1 MTMTAASSR
10 WPARSTMSRST
21 IHSAIAGERGAL
33 GGPARKVP
41 SPSSKPASQ
50 WRSAASIVGNS
61 KERDTNICSRNSRTR
76 RLGREDSNPSAWAS
90 KVPRASQL
98 HHSPTCSP
106 KDKGRRRARYPDQ
119 LMAAPF
125 TVLIMAAGQG
135 TRIRSDTPKVLHRVA
150 GKALVEWVVDAAREA
165 GAERV
170 VAIVRPGDGVGEGLP
185 DGVELAEQHEGE
197 GTGAAVLAAR
207 DAAETGTVVVLSGD
221 HPLITAEQ
229 LDGLLAEH
237 RERGALAT
245 LLTTEELDPAGYGR
259 VVRDESG
266 GVDRVFETKHTEGLS
281 PEELAVRE
289 VNLGTY
295 AFDANALIH
304 ALDPIKIDNGKRY
317 LTGVLPVIRQN
328 GGTIAAHRTKDADA
342 AIGVND
348 RVGLMAAEHA
358 AQRRIIDEH
367 ARAGVTFLQPG
378 TTRVEAG
385 VTIGRDTVIGP
396 GTVLEGATT
405 VGERCELGPHTTARD
420 ATIGDGATV
429 IHSFVLEAHVGADA
443 KVGPF
448 AYLRPGTTIGDGVKV
463 GTFVEIKNSDIG
475 AGSKVP
481 HLSYIGDADV
491 GEGSNLGA
499 STITANYDGR
509 KKHRT
514 KLGKSVKTGIHTS
527 LVAPLDIGER
537 AYTGAG
543 STINEDVPDGALG
556 IARAKQKN
564 IEGYADRV
572 EEDSQK

>member
-1 MTMTAASSR
+1 
-10 WPARSTMSRST
+10 
-21 IHSAIAGERGAL
+21 
-33 GGPARKVP
+33 
-41 SPSSKPASQ
+41 
-50 WRSAASIVGNS
+50 
-61 KERDTNICSRNSRTR
+61 
-76 RLGREDSNPSAWAS
+76 
-90 KVPRASQL
+90 
-98 HHSPTCSP
+98 
-106 KDKGRRRARYPDQ
+106 
-119 LMAAPF
+119 MAAPF
-125 TVLIMAAGQG
+125 TVLVMAAGQG
-135 TRIRSDTPKVLHRVA
+135 TRMRSDTPKVLHRVA
-150 GKALVEWVVDAAREA
+150 GKALVEWVVDAARAA

-170 VAIVRPGDGVGEGLP
+170 VAVVRLGDGVAEGLP
-185 DGVELAEQHEGE
+185 DGVEVAEQSEGE

-207 DAAETGTVVVLSGD
+207 DTVLAGTGPAATGGTVVVLSGD
-221 HPLITAEQ
+221 HPLITADQ
-229 LDGLLAEH
+229 LEGLLAEH

-295 AFDANALIH
+295 AFDANALFD
-304 ALDPIKIDNGKRY
+304 ALDRVGIENGERY

-328 GGTIAAHRTKDADA
+328 GGTIAAHNTKDADA

-348 RVGLMAAEHA
+348 RVGLMAAERA

-396 GTVLEGATT
+396 GTVLEGSTT
-405 VGERCELGPHTTARD
+405 IGEGCELGPHTTARD
-420 ATIGDGATV
+420 ATIHEGATI
-429 IHSFVLEAHVGADA
+429 IHSFVLGAEVGPGVR
-443 KVGPF
+443 VGPF
-448 AYLRPGTTIGDGVKV
+448 AYLRPGTTVGEGAKI
-463 GTFVEIKNSDIG
+463 GTFVEVKNSDIG
-475 AGSKVP
+475 AGAKVP
-481 HLSYIGDADV
+481 HLSYLGDADV
-491 GEGSNLGA
+491 GDGSNIGA

-527 LVAPLDIGER
+527 LIAPLDVGDR

-543 STINEDVPDGALG
+543 STITGDIPEGALG
-556 IARAKQKN
+556 IAREKQKN